1 MLFSPSTNSDHVIVS
16 ISFEFLSSLNGDA
29 PFYHTS
35 FDFFCIHG
43 DGLQDHLKDVLWKSI
58 LNLGT
63 FSAAS
68 RFFG

>member
-16 ISFEFLSSLNGDA
+16 ISIEFLSGDA

-35 FDFFCIHG
+35 FDFFCIHD
-43 DGLQDHLKDVLWKSI
+43 DGLHDHLKDVLWKSI
-58 LNLGT
+58 LTLGT